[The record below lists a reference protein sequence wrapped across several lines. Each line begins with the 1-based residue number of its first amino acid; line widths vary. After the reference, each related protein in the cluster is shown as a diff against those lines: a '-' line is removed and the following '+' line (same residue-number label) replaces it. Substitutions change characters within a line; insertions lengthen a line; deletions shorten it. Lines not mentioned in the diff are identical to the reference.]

1 MPEIDSPQ
9 QRTLR
14 IIVLAIGALALIV
27 ATVLSPFHQ
36 GQILPLVSLVFFVF
50 LLELLPLK
58 LFNNNY
64 SLIHIILFSA
74 GLLYG
79 SGFAV
84 WGCLIGITAAVGIQW
99 ISSHQA
105 AFASPNNKSYFSD
118 GIFDFSLNSF
128 TLVLTLSLF
137 GIPKGLSSTNLAA
150 TQALFLILGAGL
162 FFGILHG
169 VSYVTSS
176 RINGAIKR
184 IKGNWDTLAL
194 TSIEVMPVFFG
205 FISLLFYPLVGAGT
219 IIIQG
224 VAIFALGL
232 LIFYLSAPR
241 KNLERRLQE
250 FSTLEEISRIL
261 SSDLELERLLNSIQ
275 VQVTNLLNVDNFYV
289 ALLDPMDQQIWYPLA
304 VKHGIRQTWQR
315 RPITERLT
323 DKVILEGQPLLIPNN
338 ARQKL
343 SKIGL
348 TVGEDAP
355 YAWIGVPLI
364 ASGTTI
370 GCLALF
376 SMSPETEFTRDDL
389 NLLSILS
396 GQTSV
401 AIEIALHNALL
412 SSDITIGRD
421 RLTTILNSVND
432 GLILFDSDG
441 KITLVNEAVSF
452 LSGLQQSEFIGQG
465 TSDLPMAV
473 RGAMGFSDGGANEL
487 ANKFNESKEHSNE
500 YFTFKMKNRTPELFV
515 ERSFIQVHDGADHL
529 IGLIVS
535 LRDVT
540 DEYQLKQTQDL
551 ISETLVH
558 DLRSPLSSTISA
570 LDVISDAHAAG
581 DPAGILEPSIQIA
594 QRSSKRMLSMV
605 ESILEI
611 NRMESGIIDLSLSK
625 FDVEALLIES
635 ISEFQIISKEY
646 QVEIF
651 FEPGRDLPLVKMDEN
666 KIQRVFN
673 NLIDNALKFSP
684 EGEAINIK
692 VETTGQEKIEIHVL
706 DRGPG
711 IPEQY
716 ADSIFDRFF
725 QVPDRSSRK
734 RGTGLGLTYC
744 RLIVE
749 AHDGRMWV
757 EQRHDGGSD
766 FIVALPIST
775 PEEG

>member
-1 MPEIDSPQ
+1 
-9 QRTLR
+9 
-14 IIVLAIGALALIV
+14 
-27 ATVLSPFHQ
+27 
-36 GQILPLVSLVFFVF
+36 
-50 LLELLPLK
+50 
-58 LFNNNY
+58 
-64 SLIHIILFSA
+64 
-74 GLLYG
+74 
-79 SGFAV
+79 
-84 WGCLIGITAAVGIQW
+84 
-99 ISSHQA
+99 
-105 AFASPNNKSYFSD
+105 
-118 GIFDFSLNSF
+118 
-128 TLVLTLSLF
+128 
-137 GIPKGLSSTNLAA
+137 
-150 TQALFLILGAGL
+150 
-162 FFGILHG
+162 
-169 VSYVTSS
+169 
-176 RINGAIKR
+176 
-184 IKGNWDTLAL
+184 
-194 TSIEVMPVFFG
+194 
-205 FISLLFYPLVGAGT
+205 
-219 IIIQG
+219 
-224 VAIFALGL
+224 
-232 LIFYLSAPR
+232 
-241 KNLERRLQE
+241 
-250 FSTLEEISRIL
+250 
-261 SSDLELERLLNSIQ
+261 
-275 VQVTNLLNVDNFYV
+275 
-289 ALLDPMDQQIWYPLA
+289 
-304 VKHGIRQTWQR
+304 
-315 RPITERLT
+315 
-323 DKVILEGQPLLIPNN
+323 
-338 ARQKL
+338 
-343 SKIGL
+343 
-348 TVGEDAP
+348 
-355 YAWIGVPLI
+355 
-364 ASGTTI
+364 
-370 GCLALF
+370 
-376 SMSPETEFTRDDL
+376 
-389 NLLSILS
+389 
-396 GQTSV
+396 
-401 AIEIALHNALL
+401 
-412 SSDITIGRD
+412 
-421 RLTTILNSVND
+421 
-432 GLILFDSDG
+432 
-441 KITLVNEAVSF
+441 
-452 LSGLQQSEFIGQG
+452 
-465 TSDLPMAV
+465 MAV

-515 ERSFIQVHDGADHL
+515 ERSFIQVHDGADQL

-540 DEYQLKQTQDL
+540 DEYQLKQAQDL

-692 VETTGQEKIEIHVL
+692 VETTDQEKIEIHVL

-725 QVPDRSSRK
+725 QVPDRPSRK

-766 FIVALPIST
+766 FIVALPVST